1 MRLNIKS
8 MLIGIIS
15 CACIFVIMG
24 QTRGMN
30 KNKPQTML
38 LIYEEQGVGY
48 NVQKD
53 SQLYDYSD
61 CSKPVDGCGKI
72 LGFQGK
78 AEFRSIETMNNDGW
92 QLIDI
97 EMEGFTTNLLFVKND

>member
-15 CACIFVIMG
+15 CVCIFVIMG

-30 KNKPQTML
+30 KNKPQNML

-53 SQLYDYSD
+53 SQLFDYSD

-72 LGFQGK
+72 LSFQGK
-78 AEFRSIETMNNDGW
+78 AKFRSIESMNDDGW
-92 QLIDI
+92 SLVDI
-97 EMEGFTTNLLFVKND
+97 ERSGDLTNLLFVKND